1 MTQIVQFV
9 VLFGIG
15 LIAGF
20 MSGMFGIGGGSVRIP
35 LLNLA
40 GLHLLTA
47 FAINL
52 FVIPFSSSIGAI
64 TQRMNVDR
72 LIAVYVI
79 TGGALGSVA
88 GAFIVGLVRSLT
100 LAIIFVLISIISVL
114 GIYLD
119 RIAPGLYQ
127 RICLLY
133 TSPSP
138 RD

>member
-52 FVIPFSSSIGAI
+52 FGYTLFIFNWRYNTADECRSPDCGVCNH
-64 TQRMNVDR
+64 RWH
-72 LIAVYVI
+72 
-79 TGGALGSVA
+79 LGLSC
-88 GAFIVGLVRSLT
+88 GR
-100 LAIIFVLISIISVL
+100 
-114 GIYLD
+114 IYC
-119 RIAPGLYQ
+119 G
-127 RICLLY
+127 
-133 TSPSP
+133 SG
-138 RD
+138 